1 MPDGQKLLIGEAAR
15 RADLNPKTIR
25 FYEEI
30 GLIAPTGRTTSGYR
44 LFDDEAVSR
53 LGFIKKAQ
61 VLGFTLTEIGES
73 QALRDGGAMPC
84 DHVEVEVNRKVAAI
98 EERIAELTRLKA
110 SLETLLERWKEAEA
124 SGAATMRIA
133 AMTTRRSVAS
143 GMRMRPR
150 RPIQA
155 PTKAQTTS
163 GGTSQ

>member
-1 MPDGQKLLIGEAAR
+1 MADGQKLLIGEAAR

-44 LFDDEAVSR
+44 LFDEEGVSR

-61 VLGFTLTEIGES
+61 ALGFTLTEIGEIL
-73 QALRDGGAMPC
+73 ALRDGGAMPC

-124 SGAATMRIA
+124 SGAAVCPRIEW
-133 AMTTRRSVAS
+133 T
-143 GMRMRPR
+143 
-150 RPIQA
+150 
-155 PTKAQTTS
+155 
-163 GGTSQ
+163 

>member
-1 MPDGQKLLIGEAAR
+1 MADGQKLLIGEAAR

-61 VLGFTLTEIGES
+61 ALGFTLTEIGEIL
-73 QALRDGGAMPC
+73 ALRDGGAMPC
-84 DHVEVEVNRKVAAI
+84 DHVEVEVTRKVAAI
-98 EERIAELTRLKA
+98 EERIAELTRLKT

-124 SGAATMRIA
+124 SGAAVCPRIEW
-133 AMTTRRSVAS
+133 T
-143 GMRMRPR
+143 
-150 RPIQA
+150 
-155 PTKAQTTS
+155 
-163 GGTSQ
+163 

>member
-1 MPDGQKLLIGEAAR
+1 MADGQKLLIGEAAR
-15 RADLNPKTIR
+15 LAGLNPKTIR

-61 VLGFTLTEIGES
+61 ALGFTLTEIGEIL
-73 QALRDGGAMPC
+73 ALRDGGAMPC

-124 SGAATMRIA
+124 SGAAVCPRIEW
-133 AMTTRRSVAS
+133 T
-143 GMRMRPR
+143 
-150 RPIQA
+150 
-155 PTKAQTTS
+155 
-163 GGTSQ
+163 

>member
-1 MPDGQKLLIGEAAR
+1 MAGGEKLLIGEAAR
-15 RADLNPKTIR
+15 LADLNPKTIR

-61 VLGFTLTEIGES
+61 ALGFTLTEIGEIL
-73 QALRDGGAMPC
+73 ALRDGGAMPC

-110 SLETLLERWKEAEA
+110 SLEALLERWKEAEA
-124 SGAATMRIA
+124 SGAAVCPRIEW
-133 AMTTRRSVAS
+133 T
-143 GMRMRPR
+143 
-150 RPIQA
+150 
-155 PTKAQTTS
+155 
-163 GGTSQ
+163 

>member
-1 MPDGQKLLIGEAAR
+1 MADGQKLLIGEAAR

-61 VLGFTLTEIGES
+61 ALGFTLTEIGEIL
-73 QALRDGGAMPC
+73 ALRDGGAMPC
-84 DHVEVEVNRKVAAI
+84 DHVEAEVTRKVAAI

-110 SLETLLERWKEAEA
+110 SLEALLERWKEAEA
-124 SGAATMRIA
+124 SGAAVCPRIEW
-133 AMTTRRSVAS
+133 T
-143 GMRMRPR
+143 
-150 RPIQA
+150 
-155 PTKAQTTS
+155 
-163 GGTSQ
+163 

>member
-1 MPDGQKLLIGEAAR
+1 MADGQKLLIGEAAR
-15 RADLNPKTIR
+15 LAGLNPKTIR

-61 VLGFTLTEIGES
+61 ALGFTLTEIGEIL
-73 QALRDGGAMPC
+73 ALRDGGAMPC

-110 SLETLLERWKEAEA
+110 SLEALLERWKEAEA
-124 SGAATMRIA
+124 SGAAVCPRIEW
-133 AMTTRRSVAS
+133 T
-143 GMRMRPR
+143 
-150 RPIQA
+150 
-155 PTKAQTTS
+155 
-163 GGTSQ
+163 

>member
-1 MPDGQKLLIGEAAR
+1 MADGQKLLIGEAAR

-61 VLGFTLTEIGES
+61 ALGFTLTEIGEIL
-73 QALRDGGAMPC
+73 ALRDGGAMPC

-98 EERIAELTRLKA
+98 EGRIAELTRLKA
-110 SLETLLERWKEAEA
+110 SLEVLLERWKEAEA
-124 SGAATMRIA
+124 SGAA
-133 AMTTRRSVAS
+133 V
-143 GMRMRPR
+143 RPR
-150 RPIQA
+150 IEW
-155 PTKAQTTS
+155 T
-163 GGTSQ
+163 